1 MTTTQDRDARLAALQ
16 NSEPPSTQDESAK
29 LLSQLAELRI
39 SVEVITS
46 GQKRIAAAV
55 NLLLETPPPPD
66 HSTAIETLTGQVKTL
81 SGHLEALASSTTQP
95 ATDSAATHLDLAKTV
110 GTAVDAAMKRAQ
122 HNAVPARER
131 EVSEDLRVALV
142 TADKLSKSLT
152 SAAWGRLALATLPY
166 TVVAFLLWTLV
177 VPITE
182 VVGIGPLSRWAW
194 SSFDTAETAEG
205 RLLVVVAT
213 FAMLAVVGYGIYRGG
228 RHLAAIYQGWR

>member
-1 MTTTQDRDARLAALQ
+1 
-16 NSEPPSTQDESAK
+16 
-29 LLSQLAELRI
+29 
-39 SVEVITS
+39 
-46 GQKRIAAAV
+46 
-55 NLLLETPPPPD
+55 
-66 HSTAIETLTGQVKTL
+66 
-81 SGHLEALASSTTQP
+81 
-95 ATDSAATHLDLAKTV
+95 
-110 GTAVDAAMKRAQ
+110 MKRAQ